1 MLNNVK
7 FETSI
12 FNYNNILNTNKPQI
26 VLVGKSNVGK
36 SSFINTITNQKKLA
50 KVGQTPGK
58 TRSINFFN
66 VNDEFYLV
74 DLPGYGFSKMSD
86 IQKQQIN
93 KLIDT
98 YISKSKNIKHI
109 FFLVDIRNKPSQNDR
124 QMYEWLLNR
133 NVPFTIVATKADK
146 IANTKINDYIKEIRK
161 LLFAKEEII
170 PFSSE
175 KKINVDII
183 CDKIVNFVKELV
195 KRAIFYHI

>member
-1 MLNNVK
+1 MLNKVK
-7 FETSI
+7 FEISV
-12 FNYNNILNTNKPQI
+12 FNYKKKIKTDKPQI

-74 DLPGYGFSKMSD
+74 DLPGYGFSKMSET
-86 IQKQQIN
+86 QKQQIN

-98 YISKSKNIKHI
+98 YISKAKNIKHI

-124 QMYEWLLNR
+124 QMYEWLINR
-133 NVPFTIVATKADK
+133 NIPFTIIATKADK
-146 IANTKINDYIKEIRK
+146 IAKTKTEEYIKEIRK
-161 LLFAKEEII
+161 SLFAKEEII
-170 PFSSE
+170 PFSSD

-183 CDKIVNFVKELV
+183 CDKIIEFAK
-195 KRAIFYHI
+195 

>member
-183 CDKIVNFVKELV
+183 CDKIVNFVK
-195 KRAIFYHI
+195 

>member
-175 KKINVDII
+175 KKNK
-183 CDKIVNFVKELV
+183 CRHYMRQNCKFCKIA
-195 KRAIFYHI
+195 R

>member
-1 MLNNVK
+1 MLNKVK
-7 FETSI
+7 FETSV
-12 FNYNNILNTNKPQI
+12 FNYNNILKTDKPQI

-183 CDKIVNFVKELV
+183 CDKIVNFVK
-195 KRAIFYHI
+195 

>member
-1 MLNNVK
+1 MLNKTK
-7 FETSI
+7 FETSV
-12 FNYNNILNTNKPQI
+12 FNFNNILKTDKPQI

-74 DLPGYGFSKMSD
+74 DLPGDGFSKMSEM
-86 IQKQQIN
+86 QKQQIN
-93 KLIDT
+93 KLIDV
-98 YISKSKNIKHI
+98 YISKAKNIKHI

-124 QMYEWLLNR
+124 QMYEWLLDR
-133 NVPFTIVATKADK
+133 NIPFTIIATKADK
-146 IANTKINDYIKEIRK
+146 IAKTKIEEYIKEIRK
-161 LLFAKEEII
+161 SLFAKEEII
-170 PFSSE
+170 PFSSD

-183 CDKIVNFVKELV
+183 CDKIIEFAK
-195 KRAIFYHI
+195 

>member
-7 FETSI
+7 FETSVY
-12 FNYNNILNTNKPQI
+12 NYNNILKTDKPQI
-26 VLVGKSNVGK
+26 VFVGKSNVGK

-66 VNDEFYLV
+66 VNNEFYLV
-74 DLPGYGFSKMSD
+74 DLPGYGFSKMSNS
-86 IQKQQIN
+86 QKQQIN

-109 FFLVDIRNKPSQNDR
+109 FFLVDIRNKPSENDR
-124 QMYEWLLNR
+124 QMYEWLLDR
-133 NVPFTIVATKADK
+133 NIPFTIIATKADK
-146 IANTKINDYIKEIRK
+146 IAKTKIDEYTKEISK
-161 LLFAKEEII
+161 HLFAKEEII

-183 CDKIVNFVKELV
+183 CEKILKLI
-195 KRAIFYHI
+195 K

>member
-1 MLNNVK
+1 MLNKVK
-7 FETSI
+7 FETSV
-12 FNYNNILNTNKPQI
+12 FNYNNILKTDKPQI

-74 DLPGYGFSKMSD
+74 DLPGYGFSKMSET
-86 IQKQQIN
+86 QKQQIN

-98 YISKSKNIKHI
+98 YISKAKNIKHI

-124 QMYEWLLNR
+124 QMYEWLINR
-133 NVPFTIVATKADK
+133 NIPFTIIATKADK
-146 IANTKINDYIKEIRK
+146 IAKTKTEEYIKEIRK
-161 LLFAKEEII
+161 SLFAKEEIL
-170 PFSSE
+170 PFSSD
-175 KKINVDII
+175 KKINIDTVCTEILN
-183 CDKIVNFVKELV
+183 IV
-195 KRAIFYHI
+195 Y

>member
-1 MLNNVK
+1 MLNKAK
-7 FETSI
+7 FETSV
-12 FNYNNILNTNKPQI
+12 FNFNNILKTDKPQI

-74 DLPGYGFSKMSD
+74 DLPGYGFSKMSET
-86 IQKQQIN
+86 QKQQIN

-98 YISKSKNIKHI
+98 YISKAKNIKHI
-109 FFLVDIRNKPSQNDR
+109 FFLVDIRNKPSQNYR
-124 QMYEWLLNR
+124 QMYEWLINR
-133 NVPFTIVATKADK
+133 NIPFTIIATKADK
-146 IANTKINDYIKEIRK
+146 IAKTKTEEYIKEIRK
-161 LLFAKEEII
+161 SLFAKEEII
-170 PFSSE
+170 PFSSD

-183 CDKIVNFVKELV
+183 CDKIIEFAK
-195 KRAIFYHI
+195 